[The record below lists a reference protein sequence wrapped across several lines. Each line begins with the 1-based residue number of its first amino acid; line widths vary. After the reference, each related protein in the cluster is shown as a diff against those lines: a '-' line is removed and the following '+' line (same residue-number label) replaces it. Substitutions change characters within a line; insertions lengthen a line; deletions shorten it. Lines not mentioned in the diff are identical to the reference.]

1 MLVLLRL
8 LQTQLSSTNLI
19 RNLLILVR
27 KIRLKALLKLDL
39 HAALWRIGR
48 AAVDVFLIAY
58 RILAWNI
65 SLIFRGIVKITLTW
79 IFNVAD
85 SLILY

>member
-8 LQTQLSSTNLI
+8 LQTQLSSANLI
-19 RNLLILVR
+19 RNLLMLVR

-39 HAALWRIGR
+39 HAALCWICR
-48 AAVDVFLIAY
+48 AAVNVFLIAY

-65 SLIFRGIVKITLTW
+65 SLIFGRIVKITLTW